1 MPSATIVDLRTLA
14 SVGALPPEI
23 SVQGG
28 QLGASMHVDANLGSG
43 AANGDARVVAR
54 DLKARFGSTIA
65 TAGLTVDVKAR
76 RDASETSGLAPIDLS
91 GSKVAITDGGIGPG
105 QGSWRGNFELADA
118 ILHTGNGSAGA
129 QDQPG
134 VDFEA
139 QVHGTATDASPA
151 AALVADNAGVPA
163 WAANMF
169 RMPNL
174 HVDGE
179 VRATGS
185 SLELRSL
192 AAQGGGA
199 SVRMEYAKRGA
210 LQNGAMLM
218 DLGWVEMGYDLTA
231 GSTGLVVL
239 GSEGWFNRKSAMI
252 RAGAPSPAGTAQ
264 AQSRVPRE

>member
-1 MPSATIVDLRTLA
+1 MGFD
-14 SVGALPPEI
+14 
-23 SVQGG
+23 
-28 QLGASMHVDANLGSG
+28 
-43 AANGDARVVAR
+43 
-54 DLKARFGSTIA
+54 
-65 TAGLTVDVKAR
+65 
-76 RDASETSGLAPIDLS
+76 
-91 GSKVAITDGGIGPG
+91 
-105 QGSWRGNFELADA
+105 
-118 ILHTGNGSAGA
+118 
-129 QDQPG
+129 
-134 VDFEA
+134 A

-218 DLGWVEMGYDLTA
+218 DLGWVELGYDLTA

-252 RAGAPSPAGTAQ
+252 RADAPGPLGSAQ
-264 AQSRVPRE
+264 ARRPIGHE